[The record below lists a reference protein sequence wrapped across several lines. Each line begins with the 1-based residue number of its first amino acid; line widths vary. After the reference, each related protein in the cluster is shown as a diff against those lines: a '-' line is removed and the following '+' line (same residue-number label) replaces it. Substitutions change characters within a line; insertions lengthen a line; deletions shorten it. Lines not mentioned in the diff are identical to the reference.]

1 MSLGGERDTAER
13 DSDPGVRKDG
23 GRGSV
28 SVVSSEASA
37 DEKPVDAPLM
47 VQSVSVVAC
56 ESAGDWQREDAAWDA
71 PLASCAH

>member
-1 MSLGGERDTAER
+1 M
-13 DSDPGVRKDG
+13 
-23 GRGSV
+23 
-28 SVVSSEASA
+28 VSSEASA